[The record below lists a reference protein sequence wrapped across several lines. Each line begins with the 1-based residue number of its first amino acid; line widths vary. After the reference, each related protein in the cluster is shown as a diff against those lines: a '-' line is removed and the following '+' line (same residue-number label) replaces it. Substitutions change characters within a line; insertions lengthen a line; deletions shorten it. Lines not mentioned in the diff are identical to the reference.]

1 MAKLLKLIQ
10 NEWMKLWHKKGTW
23 VMVALL
29 ILFIIGPGIM
39 MKYYETKTTED
50 ITWQESEQ
58 KAINNNKEMMKE
70 DGLSVEDKKRFEEQ
84 IAISEYRIANDVPS
98 QENLSVASFMSFTG
112 SMLTLVTL
120 FTVITAASIVS
131 SEFST
136 GTIKMLLTR
145 PVSRAKILTSKLLTT
160 FIFGLLL
167 FVVNVVVSALVG
179 LILFGGSTGVELEIV
194 NGQVVEKAVWNDLA
208 YHYLLSGG
216 DFVMSI
222 LFAFLVGS
230 VFRSSSL
237 AIGLTMFLSFTG
249 GMIVMFLSRFEIV
262 KYIWLTHSDLTQYEK
277 GNFIVDDMTM
287 PFSLT
292 ILAIYAVIFL
302 VISYMSFTKRDVTA

>member
-1 MAKLLKLIQ
+1 MLNLIQ

-23 VMVALL
+23 AMVALL

-50 ITWQESEQ
+50 LTWQESEQ
-58 KAINNNKEMMKE
+58 KAINNNKEILKG
-70 DGLSVEDKKRFEEQ
+70 DDLTAEDKKHFEEQ
-84 IAISEYRIANDVPS
+84 IAISEYRLANDVPS
-98 QENLSVASFMSFTG
+98 QEEGSVASFMSFSG
-112 SMLTLVTL
+112 GMLTLVTL

-160 FIFGLLL
+160 FIFGLFLII
-167 FVVNVVVSALVG
+167 VNVIISALVG
-179 LILFGGSTGVELEIV
+179 LILFGGTTGVELEMV
-194 NGQVVEKAVWNDLA
+194 NGQVVEKEVWNDLA

-216 DFVMSI
+216 NFVMSI

-249 GMIVMFLSRFEIV
+249 GMIVMFLSRFKIV
-262 KYIWLTHSDLTQYEK
+262 KYIWITHSDLTQYET
-277 GNFIVDDMTM
+277 GHFIIDGMTM

-302 VISYMSFTKRDVTA
+302 VISYMSFMKRDVTA

>member
-1 MAKLLKLIQ
+1 MLKLIQ

-23 VMVALL
+23 AMVALL

-39 MKYYETKTTED
+39 MKYFETKTTED
-50 ITWQESEQ
+50 KTWQESEQ
-58 KAINNNKEMMKE
+58 QSINNYKEIMN
-70 DGLSVEDKKRFEEQ
+70 DDNLAAEDKKHFEEQ
-84 IAISEYRIANDVPS
+84 IAISEYRLANDMPS
-98 QENLSVASFMSFTG
+98 QENGSAASFMSIAG
-112 SMLTLVTL
+112 GYILNAVTL
-120 FTVITAASIVS
+120 FTVIIVANIVS
-131 SEFST
+131 SEFAT

-160 FIFGLLL
+160 FIFGLFLY
-167 FVVNVVVSALVG
+167 VVTLVVSALVG
-179 LILFGGSTGVELEIV
+179 LILFGGGTGVELEMV
-194 NGQVVEKAVWNDLA
+194 NGQIVEKAVWNDLA

-237 AIGLTMFLSFTG
+237 AIGLTIFLSFTG
-249 GMIVMFLSRFEIV
+249 GMIVMFLSKYKIV
-262 KYIWLTHSDLTQYEK
+262 KYVWLTHSDLTQYERNSSILD
-277 GNFIVDDMTM
+277 GITM

-292 ILAIYAVIFL
+292 ILAIYAVLFL
-302 VISYMSFTKRDVTA
+302 MISYISFMKRDVTA

>member
-1 MAKLLKLIQ
+1 MLKLIQ

-23 VMVALL
+23 AMVAML
-29 ILFIIGPGIM
+29 ILVILVPGAI
-39 MKYYETKTTED
+39 MKYYEVKSTDEGS
-50 ITWQESEQ
+50 WQELEQ
-58 KAINNNKEMMKE
+58 QAIQANKEMLASDDLME
-70 DGLSVEDKKRFEEQ
+70 EDKARYEEQ
-84 IAISEYRIANDVPS
+84 IAISEYRLANDAPS
-98 QENLSVASFMSFTG
+98 QKDNSLASFMSFTSG
-112 SMLTLVTL
+112 MLTLVTL

-145 PVSRAKILTSKLLTT
+145 PMSRAKVLTSKLLST
-160 FIFGLLL
+160 FLFGLFLYA
-167 FVVNVVVSALVG
+167 VNVVVSALVG
-179 LILFGGSTGVELEIV
+179 LVLFGMGTGVELEIV
-194 NGQVVEKAVWNDLA
+194 NGQVVEKAVWGDLA

-216 DFVMSI
+216 DFVMST

-249 GMIVMFLSRFEIV
+249 GMIVMFLSRYDIV
-262 KYIWLTHSDLTQYEK
+262 KYIWLTHSDLTQYEH
-277 GNFIVDDMTM
+277 GGGSMIADVTM

-292 ILAIYAVIFL
+292 VLAVYAFLFL
-302 VISYMSFTKRDVTA
+302 VISYTTFMKRDITA

>member
-23 VMVALL
+23 VMVALV
-29 ILFIIGPGIM
+29 ILFIIGPGILL
-39 MKYYETKTTED
+39 KYFDTKITED

-58 KAINNNKEMMKE
+58 QAINNNKEFMN
-70 DGLSVEDKKRFEEQ
+70 DDNISAEDKKYFEEQ
-84 IAISEYRIANDVPS
+84 IAISEYRLANNVPS
-98 QENLSVASFMSFTG
+98 QVDGSIESFMSFTG

-179 LILFGGSTGVELEIV
+179 LILFGGSTGVELEMV

-216 DFVMSI
+216 SFVMSI

-237 AIGLTMFLSFTG
+237 AIGLTMFLTFTG
-249 GMIVMFLSRFEIV
+249 GMIVMFLSRFKIV

-277 GNFIVDDMTM
+277 GNFIVDGMTM

-302 VISYMSFTKRDVTA
+302 AISYMTFMKRDVTA

>member
-1 MAKLLKLIQ
+1 MQ

-23 VMVALL
+23 TMVALVV
-29 ILFIIGPGIM
+29 LFIIGPGIM
-39 MKYYETKTTED
+39 LKYYETKED
-50 ITWQESEQ
+50 KTWQQLEQ
-58 KAINNNKEMMKE
+58 QSIDNYKEILK
-70 DGLSVEDKKRFEEQ
+70 DDNLSAEDKNHFEDQ
-84 IAISEYRIANDVPS
+84 IAISEYRLANDVPS
-98 QENLSVASFMSFTG
+98 QDFAGFMSLTG
-112 SMLTLVTL
+112 GMLTLVTL
-120 FTVITAASIVS
+120 FTVIVAASIVS
-131 SEFST
+131 NEFST

-167 FVVNVVVSALVG
+167 FVVNVGVSALVG
-179 LILFGGSTGVELEIV
+179 LILFGGSTGAELEVV

-237 AIGLTMFLSFTG
+237 AIGLTIFLSFSG
-249 GMIVMFLSRFEIV
+249 GMVVMFLSKFKIV
-262 KYIWLTHSDLTQYEK
+262 KYIWLTHSDLTQYEHASSILD
-277 GNFIVDDMTM
+277 GITM

-292 ILAIYAVIFL
+292 ILAIYAVVFL
-302 VISYMSFTKRDVTA
+302 VISYMSFMKRDVTA

>member
-1 MAKLLKLIQ
+1 MLKLIQ

-23 VMVALL
+23 AMVALV

-39 MKYYETKTTED
+39 MKYYETKEGS
-50 ITWQESEQ
+50 TWQESEQ
-58 KAINNNKEMMKE
+58 KSIDNYKDIINDDN
-70 DGLSVEDKKRFEEQ
+70 LPAEDKTYYEEQ
-84 IAISEYRIANDVPS
+84 IAISEYRLANDVPT
-98 QENLSVASFMSFTG
+98 QDLAGFMSFTG

-120 FTVITAASIVS
+120 FTVIVAASIVS

-167 FVVNVVVSALVG
+167 YVVNVGVSALVG
-179 LILFGGSTGVELEIV
+179 LILFGGTTGAELEIV

-208 YHYLLSGG
+208 NHYLLSGG
-216 DFVMSI
+216 DFVMSM

-249 GMIVMFLSRFEIV
+249 GMIVMFLSKYKIV
-262 KYIWLTHSDLTQYEK
+262 KYVWLTHSDLTQYERSSSILD
-277 GNFIVDDMTM
+277 GITM

-292 ILAIYAVIFL
+292 ILAIYAVLFL
-302 VISYMSFTKRDVTA
+302 VISYISFMKRDVTA

>member
-1 MAKLLKLIQ
+1 MAKLLKLMQ

-23 VMVALL
+23 TMVALL
-29 ILFIIGPGIM
+29 VLFIIGPGIM
-39 MKYYETKTTED
+39 LKYYETKED
-50 ITWQESEQ
+50 KTWQQLEQ
-58 KAINNNKEMMKE
+58 QSIDNYKEILK
-70 DGLSVEDKKRFEEQ
+70 DDNLSAEDKNHFEDQ
-84 IAISEYRIANDVPS
+84 IAISEYRLANDVPS
-98 QENLSVASFMSFTG
+98 QDFAGFMSLTG
-112 SMLTLVTL
+112 GMLTLVTL
-120 FTVITAASIVS
+120 FTVIVAASIVS
-131 SEFST
+131 NEFST

-167 FVVNVVVSALVG
+167 IVVNVGVSALVG
-179 LILFGGSTGVELEIV
+179 LILFGGSTGAELEVV

-237 AIGLTMFLSFTG
+237 AIGLTIFLSFSG
-249 GMIVMFLSRFEIV
+249 GMVVMFLSKFKIV
-262 KYIWLTHSDLTQYEK
+262 KYIWLTHSDLTQYEHASSILD
-277 GNFIVDDMTM
+277 GITM

-292 ILAIYAVIFL
+292 ILAIYAVVFL
-302 VISYMSFTKRDVTA
+302 VISYMSFMKRDVTA